1 MATAVQKI
9 TLSASRDIP
18 FNKLVLSQSNV
29 RRVKAGVSIEELAED
44 IARRTLLQSLNVRA
58 VLDTEGKETG
68 MFEIPAGGCRYR
80 ALELLVKQKRLAKTA
95 PVPCV
100 VREGGIAEE
109 DSLAENVQRVALHP
123 LDQFRAFQALRD
135 KGLGEEEIAA
145 RFFVTLTVVKQRLRL
160 AAVSE
165 KLLDVYAEDGMTLEQ
180 LMAFTVNGD
189 NARQEQV
196 WEGLSR
202 LHNREPYYI
211 RRQLT
216 DGAVRASDRRAH
228 FVGVE
233 AYEAAGGIVM
243 RDLFQHDQG
252 GWLQDPALLDRL
264 AIEKLQTEAE
274 ALQAEGWK
282 WISVAPDFPY
292 GHTAGL
298 RRLVGA
304 TVDLTEDERVSFV
317 ALQAENEALE
327 EQYAEADELP
337 DEIDQ
342 RLGEIET
349 ALAAFDN
356 RPVTYEPAEIARAG
370 AFVSID
376 GEGALR
382 IERGFVRPEDEAA
395 ALSVTG
401 GESDAPRIAGSD
413 SVAQGTVITI
423 GGAQNSDADTSEE
436 DDAIRPLS
444 DRLVT
449 ELTADRT
456 LALRDA
462 LANEPNVAFQAVLH
476 ALCLSAFYR
485 HSSNSCLE
493 ITAKNSGFSAQAPG
507 LAETTSAR
515 AIDARHEQWAKRL
528 PENSADLWDALT
540 AFDREN
546 KTALFAHCAAL
557 TVNVVKEPWNRRPD
571 AFAHGD
577 QLARAVDLDMAA
589 AGWRPTVEN
598 YLGRVPKVRII
609 EAVREAKGEHS
620 ARLIEHLKKAHMA
633 REAERLLDGAR
644 WLPEPLRVT
653 QAGMEVDAP
662 IGEVGEAETLPDFL
676 GEDEDD
682 AQLEAEEEQPHAAAA
697 AE

>member
-1 MATAVQKI
+1 M
-9 TLSASRDIP
+9 
-18 FNKLVLSQSNV
+18 
-29 RRVKAGVSIEELAED
+29 
-44 IARRTLLQSLNVRA
+44 
-58 VLDTEGKETG
+58 
-68 MFEIPAGGCRYR
+68 
-80 ALELLVKQKRLAKTA
+80 
-95 PVPCV
+95 
-100 VREGGIAEE
+100 
-109 DSLAENVQRVALHP
+109 HP
-123 LDQFRAFQALRD
+123 LDQFRAFQAVRD

-145 RFFVTLTVVKQRLRL
+145 RFFVSPTVVKQRLRL

-165 KLLDVYAEDGMTLEQ
+165 KLLEVYAEDGMTLEQ

-189 NARQEQV
+189 HARQEQV

-202 LHNREPYYI
+202 SHNREPYYI

-216 DGAVRASDRRAH
+216 DGAVRASDRRAR

-243 RDLFQHDQG
+243 RDLFQHDEG

-304 TVDLTEDERVSFV
+304 TVDLTEDERASFV

-327 EQYAEADELP
+327 KQYAEADELP
-337 DEIDQ
+337 DEIDH

-356 RPVTYEPAEIARAG
+356 RPVSYEQAEIARAG

-376 GEGALR
+376 DEGALR
-382 IERGFVRPEDEAA
+382 IERGFVRPEDEAS

-413 SVAQGTVITI
+413 SVVQGTVITV
-423 GGAQNSDADTSEE
+423 GGAQNSDGDTPEE

-493 ITAKNSGFSAQAPG
+493 ITAKNSGFSSQAPG

-528 PENSADLWDALT
+528 PENPADLWDALT

-620 ARLIEHLKKAHMA
+620 ARLIEHLKKADMA
-633 REAERLLDGAR
+633 REAERLLDGAG
-644 WLPEPLRVT
+644 WLPEPLRVAQT
-653 QAGMEVDAP
+653 GMEVDAP
-662 IGEVGEAETLPDFL
+662 IGEVGEAEALPDFL

>member
-58 VLDTEGKETG
+58 VLDAEGKETG
-68 MFEIPAGGCRYR
+68 MFEIPAGGRRYR

-123 LDQFRAFQALRD
+123 LDQFRAFQAVRD

-145 RFFVTLTVVKQRLRL
+145 RFFVSPTVVKQRLRL

-165 KLLDVYAEDGMTLEQ
+165 KLLEVYAEDGMTLEQ

-189 NARQEQV
+189 HARQEQV
-196 WEGLSR
+196 WEGLS
-202 LHNREPYYI
+202 LSHNREPYNI

-216 DGAVRASDRRAH
+216 DGAVRASDRRAR

-243 RDLFQHDQG
+243 RDLFQHDEG

-274 ALQAEGWK
+274 ALQDEGWK
-282 WISVAPDFPY
+282 WITAAPDFPY

-304 TVDLTEDERVSFV
+304 TVDLTEDERASFV

-342 RLGEIET
+342 RLDEIET

-356 RPVTYEPAEIARAG
+356 RPVSYEQAEIARAG

-382 IERGFVRPEDEAA
+382 IERGFVRPEDEAP

-401 GESDAPRIAGSD
+401 RESDAPRIAGSN
-413 SVAQGTVITI
+413 SVVQGTVIAI

-476 ALCLSAFYR
+476 ALCLLAFYR
-485 HSSNSCLE
+485 HASHSCLE

-507 LAETTSAR
+507 LAETASAR
-515 AIDARHEQWAKRL
+515 AIDARHEQWAQRL
-528 PENSADLWDALT
+528 PENSAELWDALT

-546 KTALFAHCAAL
+546 KSALLAHCAAL
-557 TVNVVKEPWNRRPD
+557 TVNVVKEPWDRRPD

-589 AGWRPTVEN
+589 AGWVPTVEN
-598 YLGRVPKVRII
+598 YLGRVPKIRII
-609 EAVREAKGEHS
+609 EAVREAKGEQP
-620 ARLIEHLKKAHMA
+620 ARLIEHLKKADMA
-633 REAERLLDGAR
+633 REAERLLGGAG
-644 WLPEPLRVT
+644 WLPEPLRDART
-653 QAGMEVDAP
+653 RMEVDAP
-662 IGEVGEAETLPDFL
+662 IGEAGEAEALPDFL

>member
-1 MATAVQKI
+1 
-9 TLSASRDIP
+9 
-18 FNKLVLSQSNV
+18 
-29 RRVKAGVSIEELAED
+29 
-44 IARRTLLQSLNVRA
+44 
-58 VLDTEGKETG
+58 
-68 MFEIPAGGCRYR
+68 
-80 ALELLVKQKRLAKTA
+80 
-95 PVPCV
+95 
-100 VREGGIAEE
+100 
-109 DSLAENVQRVALHP
+109 
-123 LDQFRAFQALRD
+123 
-135 KGLGEEEIAA
+135 
-145 RFFVTLTVVKQRLRL
+145 
-160 AAVSE
+160 
-165 KLLDVYAEDGMTLEQ
+165 
-180 LMAFTVNGD
+180 
-189 NARQEQV
+189 
-196 WEGLSR
+196 
-202 LHNREPYYI
+202 
-211 RRQLT
+211 
-216 DGAVRASDRRAH
+216 
-228 FVGVE
+228 
-233 AYEAAGGIVM
+233 
-243 RDLFQHDQG
+243 
-252 GWLQDPALLDRL
+252 
-264 AIEKLQTEAE
+264 
-274 ALQAEGWK
+274 
-282 WISVAPDFPY
+282 
-292 GHTAGL
+292 
-298 RRLVGA
+298 
-304 TVDLTEDERVSFV
+304 
-317 ALQAENEALE
+317 
-327 EQYAEADELP
+327 LP

-356 RPVTYEPAEIARAG
+356 RPVTYEQAEITHAG

-382 IERGFVRPEDEAA
+382 FERGFVRPEDEAA

-413 SVAQGTVITI
+413 SVVQGAVITI

-507 LAETTSAR
+507 LAETASAR
-515 AIDARHEQWAKRL
+515 AIDARHGQWATRL

-557 TVNVVKEPWNRRPD
+557 TVNGVKEPWNRRPD

-589 AGWRPTVEN
+589 AGWTPTVEN
-598 YLGRVPKVRII
+598 YLGRVPKFRII
-609 EAVREAKGEHS
+609 EAVREAKGDQS
-620 ARLIEHLKKAHMA
+620 ARLIEHLKKADMA
-633 REAERLLDGAR
+633 REAERLLDGTG
-644 WLPEPLRVT
+644 WLPEPLRVART
-653 QAGMEVDAP
+653 GMEVDAP
-662 IGEVGEAETLPDFL
+662 IGEAGEADGLPDFL
-676 GEDEDD
+676 GEDKDD
-682 AQLEAEEEQPHAAAA
+682 AQLDAEEEQPHAAIA

>member
-58 VLDTEGKETG
+58 VLDAEGKETG
-68 MFEIPAGGCRYR
+68 MFEIPAGGRRYR

-123 LDQFRAFQALRD
+123 LDQFRAFQALRE

-145 RFFVTLTVVKQRLRL
+145 RFFVSPTVVKQRLRL

-165 KLLDVYAEDGMTLEQ
+165 KLLEVYAEDGMTLEQ

-189 NARQEQV
+189 HARQEQV

-202 LHNREPYYI
+202 SHNREPYYI

-216 DGAVRASDRRAH
+216 DGAVRASDRRAR

-243 RDLFQHDQG
+243 RDLFQHDEG

-304 TVDLTEDERVSFV
+304 TVDLTEDERASFV

-356 RPVTYEPAEIARAG
+356 RPVTYEQAEIARAG

-382 IERGFVRPEDEAA
+382 IERGFVRPEDEAP

-413 SVAQGTVITI
+413 SVVQGTVITDRRRPKFRCRHV
-423 GGAQNSDADTSEE
+423 GGGRRHPSTFGSA
-436 DDAIRPLS
+436 R
-444 DRLVT
+444 
-449 ELTADRT
+449 DRT
-456 LALRDA
+456 DRRS
-462 LANEPNVAFQAVLH
+462 H
-476 ALCLSAFYR
+476 
-485 HSSNSCLE
+485 
-493 ITAKNSGFSAQAPG
+493 PG
-507 LAETTSAR
+507 AAR
-515 AIDARHEQWAKRL
+515 
-528 PENSADLWDALT
+528 
-540 AFDREN
+540 
-546 KTALFAHCAAL
+546 C
-557 TVNVVKEPWNRRPD
+557 
-571 AFAHGD
+571 
-577 QLARAVDLDMAA
+577 
-589 AGWRPTVEN
+589 
-598 YLGRVPKVRII
+598 
-609 EAVREAKGEHS
+609 
-620 ARLIEHLKKAHMA
+620 
-633 REAERLLDGAR
+633 
-644 WLPEPLRVT
+644 
-653 QAGMEVDAP
+653 
-662 IGEVGEAETLPDFL
+662 IG
-676 GEDEDD
+676 
-682 AQLEAEEEQPHAAAA
+682 Q
-697 AE
+697 

>member
-58 VLDTEGKETG
+58 VLDAEGKETG
-68 MFEIPAGGCRYR
+68 MFEIPAGGRRYR

-123 LDQFRAFQALRD
+123 LDQFRAFQALRE

-145 RFFVTLTVVKQRLRL
+145 RFFVSPTVVKQRLRL

-165 KLLDVYAEDGMTLEQ
+165 KLLEVYAEDGMTLEQ

-189 NARQEQV
+189 HARQEQV

-202 LHNREPYYI
+202 SHNREPYYI

-216 DGAVRASDRRAH
+216 DGAVRASDRRAR

-243 RDLFQHDQG
+243 RDLFQHDEG

-292 GHTAGL
+292 GHTASL

-304 TVDLTEDERVSFV
+304 TVDLTEDERASFV

-356 RPVTYEPAEIARAG
+356 RPVTYEQAEIARAG

-382 IERGFVRPEDEAA
+382 IERGFVRPEDEAP

-413 SVAQGTVITI
+413 SVVQGAVITI

-449 ELTADRT
+449 ELTAHRT

-620 ARLIEHLKKAHMA
+620 ARLIEHLKKADMA
-633 REAERLLDGAR
+633 REAERLLDGAG
-644 WLPEPLRVT
+644 WLPEPLRVAQT
-653 QAGMEVDAP
+653 GMEVDAP
-662 IGEVGEAETLPDFL
+662 IG
-676 GEDEDD
+676 
-682 AQLEAEEEQPHAAAA
+682 
-697 AE
+697 

>member
-58 VLDTEGKETG
+58 VLDADGKETG
-68 MFEIPAGGCRYR
+68 MFEIPAGGRRYR

-100 VREGGIAEE
+100 VREAGIAEE

-123 LDQFRAFQALRD
+123 LDQFRAFQAVRD

-145 RFFVTLTVVKQRLRL
+145 RFFVSPTVVKQRLRL

-165 KLLDVYAEDGMTLEQ
+165 KLLEVYAEDGMTLEQ

-189 NARQEQV
+189 HARQEQV

-202 LHNREPYYI
+202 SHNREPYNI

-216 DGAVRASDRRAH
+216 DGAVRASDRRVR

-243 RDLFQHDQG
+243 RDLFQHDEG

-264 AIEKLQTEAE
+264 AVEKLQTEAE

-304 TVDLTEDERVSFV
+304 TVDLTEDERASFV

-349 ALAAFDN
+349 ALAALDN
-356 RPVTYEPAEIARAG
+356 RPVTYEQAEITRAG

-382 IERGFVRPEDEAA
+382 IERGFVRPEDEAP
-395 ALSVTG
+395 ALSVAG
-401 GESDAPRIAGSD
+401 GDSDAPRIAGSD
-413 SVAQGTVITI
+413 SVVQGAVITVA
-423 GGAQNSDADTSEE
+423 GAQNSDADTPEE

-449 ELTADRT
+449 ELTAHRT

-476 ALCLSAFYR
+476 ALSLSAFYR
-485 HSSNSCLE
+485 HASHSCLE

-515 AIDARHEQWAKRL
+515 AIDARHGQWAKRL
-528 PENSADLWDALT
+528 PENPADLWDALT

-571 AFAHGD
+571 ALAHGD

-589 AGWRPTVEN
+589 AGWQPTVEN

-620 ARLIEHLKKAHMA
+620 ARLIEHLKKADMA
-633 REAERLLDGAR
+633 REAERLLDGAG
-644 WLPEPLRVT
+644 WLPEPLRVAQT
-653 QAGMEVDAP
+653 GMEVDAP
-662 IGEVGEAETLPDFL
+662 IGEVGEAEALPDFL
-676 GEDEDD
+676 GEDD
-682 AQLEAEEEQPHAAAA
+682 AQLDAEEEQPHAAAA